1 MTQNEGVL
9 LYGKTFLPQNGAS
22 AAGTMLLLPCSV
34 AAAGMTEEGALLW
47 LAEYEA
53 SGRMTAFQQVIPAK
67 DGTVVLFP
75 CEDTARGSLLFLDW
89 AWKPRACHHTIK
101 C

>member
-1 MTQNEGVL
+1 MAKRFLRKTVL
-9 LYGKTFLPQNGAS
+9 LLLAS
-22 AAGTMLLLPCSV
+22 MLLLPCSV

-75 CEDTARGSLLFLDW
+75 CEDTARGSLLCLDG
-89 AWKPRACHHTIK
+89 AWKPRACHQTIK

>member
-1 MTQNEGVL
+1 
-9 LYGKTFLPQNGAS
+9 
-22 AAGTMLLLPCSV
+22 MLLLPCSV
-34 AAAGMTEEGALLW
+34 AAAGMTDEGALLW

-53 SGRMTAFQQVIPAK
+53 SGRMTAFQQAIPAK

-75 CEDTARGSLLFLDW
+75 CEDTARGSLLCLDG
-89 AWKPRACHHTIK
+89 AWKPRACHQTIK

>member
-1 MTQNEGVL
+1 MAKRFFRKTVL
-9 LYGKTFLPQNGAS
+9 LLLAS
-22 AAGTMLLLPCSV
+22 MLLLPCSV

-75 CEDTARGSLLFLDW
+75 CEDTARASLLCLDG
-89 AWKPRACHHTIK
+89 AWKPRACHQTIK